1 MPGGYRP
8 VQDLADREVQVALD
22 FVAAEHPNMVNY
34 RVEGASYQVVAGLN
48 IRVEYSGLDK
58 YSKVVALVGLDL
70 RQNPKM
76 VAFGI
81 VCGETT
87 MFCSNTAVWEYFN
100 SIESM
105 LVRHP

>member
-1 MPGGYRP
+1 M
-8 VQDLADREVQVALD
+8 QDLTDREVQVALD

-34 RVEGASYQVVAGLN
+34 LVEGASYQVVAGLN
-48 IRVEYSGLDK
+48 IRVEYTGLDK
-58 YSKVVALVGLDL
+58 YSRVVALVNLDL
-70 RQNPKM
+70 KQNPKM
-76 VAFGI
+76 MAFGI

-87 MFCSNTAVWEYFN
+87 MYCSNTAAWEYFN